1 MDLQCCESKIETTEN
16 GGEVQAGPNNVS
28 VLGVR
33 VSDINKDGLISRVQA
48 WADQTRLRTVVY
60 VNAYCINTAY
70 IDPRYRNILN
80 HADLTFP
87 DGIGVVWAGR
97 WLGGSQLEKLN
108 GRVWFPEIC
117 KIAVKRKWSIYIL
130 AGKRGVAACAK
141 NILQNRYP
149 GLQIVGAADGF
160 FEERSD
166 TEVLQ
171 EITELRPNILF
182 VGMGAPLQEKWIAT
196 HRDAIPVPVVWA
208 VGALFDTV
216 VGIEKLAPDW
226 LNALALEW
234 FWRLLMDPRKKW
246 RRYLIGN
253 PLFIFRVF
261 RQKYFNK

>member
-1 MDLQCCESKIETTEN
+1 MDLRCYKRKVEN
-16 GGEVQAGPNNVS
+16 PGARSNIRAGMNSVS

-33 VSDINKDGLISRVQA
+33 VNDINKDGLISQVQE

-60 VNAYCINTAY
+60 VNAHCLNTAY
-70 IDPRYRNILN
+70 IDTEYRNILN
-80 HADLTFP
+80 QADLTFP

-97 WLGGSQLEKLN
+97 WLGGTQLEKLN

-117 KIAVKRKWSIYIL
+117 KIAVKRNWSIYIL
-130 AGKRGVAACAK
+130 AGIRGVAACAK

-149 GLQIVGAADGF
+149 GLQIVGATDGF
-160 FEERSD
+160 FAERSD

-253 PLFIFRVF
+253 PLFLFRVF
-261 RQKYFNK
+261 RQKYIRK